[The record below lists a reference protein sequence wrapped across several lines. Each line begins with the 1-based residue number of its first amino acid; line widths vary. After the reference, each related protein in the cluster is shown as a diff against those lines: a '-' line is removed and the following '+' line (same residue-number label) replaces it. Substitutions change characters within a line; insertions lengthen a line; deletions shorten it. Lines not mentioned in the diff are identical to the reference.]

1 MTARHAVSPAGT
13 PGASDAVRAT
23 VGVVAAYVVALIL
36 AGFVGVISGAA
47 NEGVRSAGDMRAQ
60 LAVQA
65 LAFAAAA
72 LLLVEGL
79 RLAHLPRERDP
90 LGAAAH
96 DRAGLAPVGAVLV
109 AGLLAAAAALL
120 AGPVVTAVL
129 PGLHDGAAPIDELGL
144 GEGLGADIGT
154 VLVVVGLV
162 PLGEELLFRGVLV
175 SAWTRAGRP
184 RLAVAISAILFGL
197 AHATVGPRTMAITAL
212 LGLVLAVALLAG
224 RSLGAPVLA
233 HAIVNGTALLQAGI
247 DDLAPLIVL
256 GLTIVAVTA
265 VAVRISRSVS
275 LPAPAGTLVG

>member
-1 MTARHAVSPAGT
+1 MTAPHAASQAGT

-23 VGVVAAYVVALIL
+23 VGVVAAYVAALIL

-65 LAFAAAA
+65 LIFAATA

-90 LGAAAH
+90 LGAAAR
-96 DRAGLAPVGAVLV
+96 DRAGFAPIGAVLV

-129 PGLHDGAAPIDELGL
+129 PGLHDGAAPIDDLGL

-175 SAWTRAGRP
+175 GAWTRAGRP
-184 RLAVAISAILFGL
+184 RLAIVISAVLFGL
-197 AHATVGPRTMAITAL
+197 AHATVGPRTMAVTAV
-212 LGLVLAVALLAG
+212 LGVVLAISLLVG

-233 HAIVNGTALLQAGI
+233 HAIVNGAALLEAGI
-247 DDLAPLIVL
+247 DDPLPLAVL
-256 GLTIVAVTA
+256 GLTVVAATA
-265 VAVRISRSVS
+265 VAARISRSVS
-275 LPAPAGTLVG
+275 LPAPAGTLGG